1 MHGCRA
7 VAPECAGGYQGS
19 PTDTVRDIL
28 DKRYALGEIG
38 RAEYEEKK
46 KDLGIG

>member
-1 MHGCRA
+1 M
-7 VAPECAGGYQGS
+7 VAGPRPRNLPGSPGS

-46 KDLGIG
+46 RDLGIG

>member
-1 MHGCRA
+1 M
-7 VAPECAGGYQGS
+7 VAGPWPRSAPGGYQGL

-46 KDLGIG
+46 RDLGIG